1 MRRILPFASCLAFA
15 TPGLAADMNLTV
27 EIPTL
32 KVAEYHRPYVAV
44 WIERE
49 DHGVAANLAVWYDV
63 KKAGGEGTKWLKDM
77 RQWWRRS
84 GREQTMPID
93 GVSGATRPA
102 GQHQLRFSD
111 GKPPPGTLAPGH
123 YELVVE
129 AAREVGGRE
138 AQRIPF
144 DWPAKVPVHL
154 SASGTEELG
163 RISLDLN
170 P

>member
-1 MRRILPFASCLAFA
+1 MRRVLMLALCTCCVSPA
-15 TPGLAADMNLTV
+15 VAADMNITV
-27 EIPTL
+27 EIPSL
-32 KVAEYHRPYVAV
+32 KVAEYHRPSVAV

-49 DHGVAANLAVWYDV
+49 DHSVAANLAVWYEM
-63 KKAGGEGTKWLKDM
+63 KKADGEGTKWLKDM

-84 GREQTMPID
+84 GRDQTMPID

-102 GQHQLRFSD
+102 GQHRLRFAD
-111 GKPPPGTLAPGH
+111 GKPPLGTLAPGH

-144 DWPAKVPVHL
+144 DWPAKAPVHL
-154 SASGTEELG
+154 SAKGSEELG
-163 RISLDLN
+163 QIDLDLN